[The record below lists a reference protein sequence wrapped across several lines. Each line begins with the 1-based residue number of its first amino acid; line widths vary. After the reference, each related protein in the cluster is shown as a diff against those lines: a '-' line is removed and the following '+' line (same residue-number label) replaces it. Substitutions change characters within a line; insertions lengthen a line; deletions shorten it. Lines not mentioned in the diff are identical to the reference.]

1 MFVPTDM
8 LYIEGKINH
17 VDAFIFVD
25 TGAQT
30 TIISQEFAERAN
42 LMKFVD
48 TRHKMMMVGVGE

>member
-1 MFVPTDM
+1 M
-8 LYIEGKINH
+8 LYINGKVNH

-30 TIISQEFAERAN
+30 TIISWKFAEKAN

-48 TRHKMMMVGVGE
+48 TWYSTIVLGVG